1 MTTNGTTSLLD
12 KLGAVKD
19 TMVVTRAFGDSYER
33 DNVTIIPVASVRG
46 GGGGG
51 SGEGSDPAHNG
62 SGSGVGLGFGA
73 MVKPVGVYC
82 VKDGNVTWIPA
93 VDKMKIIIGGQI
105 VAAIALLTARSWL
118 KRH

>member
-1 MTTNGTTSLLD
+1 MNNGATSLLE

-19 TMVVTRAFGDSYER
+19 AMVVTRAFGDSYER
-33 DNVTIIPVASVRG
+33 DNVTIIPVATVRG

-51 SGEGSDPAHNG
+51 SGEGTDPGHNG

-73 MVKPVGVYC
+73 MVRPLGVYT

-93 VDKMKIIIGGQI
+93 IDTMKVILGGQI
-105 VAAIALLTARSWL
+105 VAVIALLTARSWL